1 LLDVAKATSKTEQ
14 SFLDRLIQPI
24 ARYLRDTRAELRK
37 VTWPSREEAWHLTL
51 IVLGAT
57 AGMSIILGASDFIF
71 SRVMGGVVTANLI
84 WIAVG
89 VVVVIGGTAAI
100 YLIERE

>member
-1 LLDVAKATSKTEQ
+1 MAKATSKTEQ
-14 SFLDRLIQPI
+14 TFFDRMLQPI
-24 ARYLRDTRAELRK
+24 AHYLRDTRAELRK

-57 AGMSIILGASDFIF
+57 VGMSIILGTSDFVF
-71 SRVMGGVVTANLI
+71 SKVMEGIITSNLI

-89 VVVVIGGTAAI
+89 AVVVIGGAAAI